1 MVESAEQAAGHD
13 ASSGAAGQIARPSG
27 IALVYWLLLV
37 LAGVAL
43 AGLAVLISA
52 SVVRRYLVNSPIP
65 WTSEMSGLF
74 FVSLFFLSVPFVTY
88 FDRHVSVTLVT
99 QLLSARWKRIAAVIA
114 NLLVML
120 FCLWFIWLTVPWLE
134 FAQRVNPRTIVLR
147 VELIPWML
155 ILPVSMALTALAIL
169 HKIVLIL
176 RSPR

>member
-1 MVESAEQAAGHD
+1 MTDAADQGASAEVP
-13 ASSGAAGQIARPSG
+13 SGAAARIGRPSG
-27 IALVYWLLLV
+27 IAVVYWALLV

-43 AGLAVLISA
+43 ASLALLISA
-52 SVVRRYLVNSPIP
+52 SVVRRYLLNSPIS

-74 FVSLFFLSVPFVTY
+74 FVSLFFLSIPFVTF

-99 QLLSARWKRIAAVIA
+99 QLLNARWKRVAAVVA
-114 NLLVML
+114 NLLVVV

>member
-1 MVESAEQAAGHD
+1 MSEPADQAAGPD
-13 ASSGAAGQIARPSG
+13 ATSSAAGTVGRPSG
-27 IALVYWLLLV
+27 FALVYWLLLV

-43 AGLAVLISA
+43 AGLALLIAA

-99 QLLSARWKRIAAVIA
+99 QLLNARWKRIAAVVA
-114 NLLVML
+114 NLLVMV

-155 ILPVSMALTALAIL
+155 ILPLSMALTALAIL
-169 HKIVLIL
+169 QKIVVIL